1 MKNKI
6 EKWGFP
12 LVLQER
18 KIGFLFDS
26 NRINNLKS
34 EHSRKYYEDLHCRDG
49 SAKFCLY
56 DFESNKI
63 VFTMDFHTSNKFSKE
78 KFLKLNILYVNDPE
92 LTNNGIATYYLKK
105 LRDYAEEKE
114 ISKIKIEVDTEDPL
128 FENKENTLSK
138 KDLIKFY
145 KSIEND
151 KLFVEIIE

>member
-6 EKWGFP
+6 ENWGFP

-26 NRINNLKS
+26 NIINNMKS

-49 SAKFCLY
+49 SVRFCLY
-56 DFESNKI
+56 DFESNSI
-63 VFTMDFHTSNKFSKE
+63 VFTMDFLEVRYANYI
-78 KFLKLNILYVNDPE
+78 KLQILYVNDPKFRKK
-92 LTNNGIATYYLKK
+92 GIASYYLKK
-105 LRDYAEEKE
+105 LRYYAEERE
-114 ISKIKIEVDTEDPL
+114 ISKIKIEVDTENPL